1 MNTEWFNKARCKVL
15 HLDQG
20 NVSYTYN
27 MGKELIES
35 SPTEKDLCDLVDEK
49 HNMSQKQCV
58 LEAQRASCTGLHQER
73 RLAG

>member
-1 MNTEWFNKARCKVL
+1 
-15 HLDQG
+15 
-20 NVSYTYN
+20 

-49 HNMSQKQCV
+49 HNMSQKQCA